1 MSQSIRVS
9 RRSELRFV
17 HRSIGPES
25 ASIYPRLRI
34 GFEITHNMSPVDES
48 CIMALMNMEAEF
60 SIVSKEGA
68 KTYIGKASS
77 KEAFWRIYAND
88 QASPSFYLDLDH
100 YGLNQIEK
108 LREGSDLRLEANI
121 GFLAEVPEMP
131 GEPPAR
137 SSHSIAVSFDI
148 PKSNWVEKILP
159 QLKYKDVALLEI
171 PRLKDTEFADVVKYV
186 DAAWKYYSMGEFSQV
201 LGECRKALETL
212 TTKVKDTGL
221 KKEITDAGEKKT
233 VPDWSKLLHNDEIG
247 EIVGSICQKTFGF
260 VVPGSHAGKSIN
272 REDADLALMI
282 THAIVNFAS
291 AKLLQLS

>member
-9 RRSELRFV
+9 RRSELRFDYK
-17 HRSIGPES
+17 SIDAES

-48 CIMALMNMEAEF
+48 YYVALTNMEAEF
-60 SIVSKEGA
+60 RIPSKEGGT
-68 KTYIGKASS
+68 TYIGKASS
-77 KEAFWRIYAND
+77 KEPFCRISANG
-88 QASPSFYLDLDH
+88 QTYPSFYLDLDH

-108 LREGSDLRLEANI
+108 LREGEDLRLEADI
-121 GFLAEVPEMP
+121 SFLAELPE
-131 GEPPAR
+131 EPPT
-137 SSHSIAVSFDI
+137 SSSLVRVPFAI
-148 PKSNWVEKILP
+148 PKSDWVEKILP
-159 QLKYKDVALLEI
+159 RLKYKDVALLEI
-171 PRLKDTEFADVVKYV
+171 PRLKDVEFADVIKYV

-212 TTKVKDTGL
+212 TTKVKDKGL
-221 KKEITDAGEKKT
+221 KKEITEAGEKKT
-233 VPDWSKLLHNDEIG
+233 VPDWNKLLHNDEIG
-247 EIVGSICQKTFGF
+247 EIIGSICQKTFGF